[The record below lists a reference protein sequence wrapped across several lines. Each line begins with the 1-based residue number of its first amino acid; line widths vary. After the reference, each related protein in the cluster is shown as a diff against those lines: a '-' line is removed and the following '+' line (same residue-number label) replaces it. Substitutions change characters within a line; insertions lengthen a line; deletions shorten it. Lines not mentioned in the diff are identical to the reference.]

1 MIVMLNDKLTFVGVV
16 VEGGGRDGSEVGWDV
31 RCVLGDFQMSKL

>member
-31 RCVLGDFQMSKL
+31 GCVVGDFQMSKL